1 MRKCG
6 KFPMKKFKQPYFIT
20 AHAVKRFQE
29 EVAPLNSARVIEIIQ
44 EALQNPEEPV
54 GFERRGGQLCPIF
67 KCEYQGFVYYVPV
80 ARGKGDWPAVPTV
93 HGYGSII
100 HERIKRGKKKGCGVY
115 EKQS

>member
-1 MRKCG
+1 MRK
-6 KFPMKKFKQPYFIT
+6 FKHPYFVT

-93 HGYGSII
+93 YGYGSII